1 LLSASDGL
9 SFKSIRKE
17 FIKLSTPRESNRN
30 ARKFPNVI
38 GARDGCHVKVNR
50 PQHHQDSYINGKGFH
65 SVLIQGIVETRKL
78 FLDVRVYCGELG
90 SPHDARFLRKSAIYR
105 KPENRG
111 YFGNTYIVGDFA
123 YPSLPWFVPP
133 FKDNG

>member
-1 LLSASDGL
+1 LP
-9 SFKSIRKE
+9 
-17 FIKLSTPRESNRN
+17 TPRESNRN

-105 KPENRG
+105 KPENILEIHILLGISPILLYHGLYLHLRIMV
-111 YFGNTYIVGDFA
+111 N
-123 YPSLPWFVPP
+123 
-133 FKDNG
+133 